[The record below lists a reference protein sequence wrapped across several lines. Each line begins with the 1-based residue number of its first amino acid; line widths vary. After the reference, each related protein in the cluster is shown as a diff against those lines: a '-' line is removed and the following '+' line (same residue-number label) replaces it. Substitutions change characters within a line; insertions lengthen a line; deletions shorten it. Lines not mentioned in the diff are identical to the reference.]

1 MGDVTKGII
10 GEMAAEAI
18 RKAKEAK
25 RKAIQSQ
32 IDQWNK
38 KLSQADSQ
46 QIALTAEQSKLNIYM
61 GEWDTQKSTYN
72 GSDILSEVV
81 ILNVFEGVCADKIKD
96 DLTDSV
102 TQMDQTYSKVS
113 GLNAHVGEQISLL
126 GQYINVINAKL
137 TSLRSELNSI

>member
-1 MGDVTKGII
+1 MGDVTKGIV
-10 GEMAAEAI
+10 GEMAADAI
-18 RKAKEAK
+18 RKAKEAR
-25 RKAIQSQ
+25 RKAIQNE

-38 KLSQADSQ
+38 KLSKADSQ
-46 QIALTAEQSKLNIYM
+46 RIALTAEQSKLNAYM
-61 GEWDTQKSTYN
+61 GEWDTQKSTYSGN
-72 GSDILSEVV
+72 DILSEVV

-102 TQMDQTYSKVS
+102 AQMDQTYSKIS
-113 GLNAHVGEQISLL
+113 GLNTHVGEQISLL